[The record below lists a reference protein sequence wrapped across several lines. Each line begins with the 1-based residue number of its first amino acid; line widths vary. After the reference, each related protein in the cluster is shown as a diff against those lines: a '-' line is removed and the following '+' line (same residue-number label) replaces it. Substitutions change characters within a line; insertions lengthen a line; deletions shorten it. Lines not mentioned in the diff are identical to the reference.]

1 MTTPTKI
8 VIYTRFSSDMQSP
21 KSCPD
26 QEREV
31 RTALTRMGIGHSDAV
46 VIHDEAESG
55 TRVLRDEFAR
65 LTEMM
70 ARKELR
76 ILAVDDQARLTRA
89 DNAFAFITDLVYSG
103 GRFISTGEGIDTTQQ
118 GWELRVKVME
128 LHNSTTILELGRR
141 VRRGQLGRILS
152 GLSAG
157 DFPFGF
163 EAYYLHPELVREDR
177 RGPKPEKGVRIDEV
191 AARWVRQIFAWFV
204 ALWSIGAIARELNR
218 LGAPRVRRQK
228 GPWTAQH
235 VRRILGNQKY
245 IGVWGWGDT
254 MTIRNSQGKKRQVPV
269 PLDQRVVHQRPDLRI
284 VEQSVWEEAQ
294 QRLREMKDVFGKKVG
309 QKPRGPKV
317 HHLQIYP
324 GSLLGGLLYCGCCG
338 SRMWYSRSGERVYLA
353 CPKRG
358 KDTSACKMT
367 TTVPIAKAETAIL
380 DFVGEVLSA
389 WPDWI
394 SGALAEMRS
403 NLEEIATR
411 VPERIA
417 ADERRRTQL
426 LKQIANL
433 VDSLADGMVKSSAIA
448 ERLSLA
454 ETEAEK
460 LQCRI
465 EESRPLIDT
474 PIQMPDNAWIS
485 EEMANMANVLREDER
500 RTAILLRRLMG
511 RVAVHHVIPPGK
523 KRGYAYL
530 RFRINGWEL
539 LRVVL
544 DGKLSDTILN
554 LLVPEDLGQPGL
566 PGEFQIDLGGPSQ
579 MDEWGPRIAE
589 MRAQGIPWKD
599 IWEVTGLGSGPAYV
613 AWKRYVDSQTSEADS
628 DESFGS
634 SEEDQPDAA

>member
-31 RTALTRMGIGHSDAV
+31 RAALTKIGIDHSDAV

-55 TRVLRDEFAR
+55 TRVLWDEFAR
-65 LTEMM
+65 LTGMI
-70 ARKELR
+70 AGKELR
-76 ILAVDDQARLTRA
+76 ILAVDDQSRLTRA

-103 GRFISTGEGIDTTQQ
+103 GRFISTGEDIDTTQQ

-141 VRRGQLGRILS
+141 VRRGQLGRVLS

-163 EAYYLHPELVREDR
+163 EAYYLHPDQVREDR
-177 RGPKPEKGVRIDEV
+177 RGPKPEKGVRFDEV
-191 AARWVRQIFAWFV
+191 AASWVRQIFAWFV
-204 ALWSIGAIARELNR
+204 AQWWIGAIARELNR

-228 GPWTAQH
+228 GPWKAQH

-254 MTIRNSQGKKRQVPV
+254 ITIRNSQGKKRQVPV
-269 PLDQRVVHQRPDLRI
+269 PLDRRVVHQRPDLRI
-284 VEQSVWEEAQ
+284 VEQSVWENTQ
-294 QRLREMKDVFGKKVG
+294 QRLRELKDIFGQKVG

-358 KDTSACKMT
+358 KDNGACEMT
-367 TTVPIAKAETAIL
+367 TTVSIAKAETAIL

-394 SGALAEMRS
+394 SNALAEMRS

-417 ADERRRTQL
+417 ADERRLAKL

-433 VDSLADGMVKSSAIA
+433 VDSLADGTVKSPAIT
-448 ERLSLA
+448 ER
-454 ETEAEK
+454 
-460 LQCRI
+460 
-465 EESRPLIDT
+465 
-474 PIQMPDNAWIS
+474 
-485 EEMANMANVLREDER
+485 
-500 RTAILLRRLMG
+500 
-511 RVAVHHVIPPGK
+511 
-523 KRGYAYL
+523 
-530 RFRINGWEL
+530 
-539 LRVVL
+539 
-544 DGKLSDTILN
+544 
-554 LLVPEDLGQPGL
+554 
-566 PGEFQIDLGGPSQ
+566 
-579 MDEWGPRIAE
+579 
-589 MRAQGIPWKD
+589 
-599 IWEVTGLGSGPAYV
+599 
-613 AWKRYVDSQTSEADS
+613 
-628 DESFGS
+628 
-634 SEEDQPDAA
+634 